1 MLTCPQ
7 TPICTVTNAGLR
19 KQADEGM
26 AVMNMSTQD
35 EALPEEG
42 AQAIQLLPDDAVTHA
57 IPGQYE
63 AVGTAAGVDIAGR
76 GDRHADQQEMVQPGL
91 DSAER
96 ERLQG
101 AIASCREKLREINEG
116 EAKVQDQVSKAPN
129 PVMKQRLQKQLDAYI
144 EQHAASRAQLEAQLA
159 QALDELG
166 SGA

>member
-1 MLTCPQ
+1 
-7 TPICTVTNAGLR
+7 
-19 KQADEGM
+19 M

-42 AQAIQLLPDDAVTHA
+42 AQAIRLLPDDAVTHA

-166 SGA
+166 SRDQ